1 MPVSRRNILK
11 SAALGGMLAGL
22 PPGVR
27 LSFAAGS
34 APHVIVFVL
43 LRGAMDGLNLV
54 APSDDADLIAARPAG
69 LRLLSTGASAALPLA
84 NGPSANDWRLH
95 PSAPELKALYDSGH
109 LAFIH
114 ASGIPADSR
123 SHFEM
128 QSMLEHG
135 VADTV
140 SAGQTTGWI
149 GRYATQSG
157 IAASTFALISAAA
170 TLPPSMSGDANAIS
184 LPNPSQFTLGSSS
197 RSAFLSAAYNSATGL
212 VGGQGRFAIAAVN
225 GLQQQ
230 LASFTA
236 PPAGTYSNDS
246 FGAGLSVVAEL
257 IKLGVGLQVAE
268 VEYSNWDTHVNQ
280 QPRFAASATILS
292 KGLGSF
298 YNDLSAYSQNV
309 TTVVMS
315 EFGRRVQ
322 SNANLGTDHGHGNV
336 MMVLGGSVAGG
347 RIYGGWLGLNP
358 SVLNIGDVPIT
369 TDYRSVLSEVIKATR
384 GDLPAT
390 LFPGFTPGPR
400 LGLFGASAS

>member
-1 MPVSRRNILK
+1 MPISRRNILK
-11 SAALGGMLAGL
+11 SAAVGGMLAGL
-22 PPGVR
+22 PAGLR
-27 LSFAAGS
+27 LSFAASG

-69 LRLLSTGASAALPLA
+69 LRLLSSGTSPALPLA

-95 PSAPELKALYDSGH
+95 PSAPELKELYDSKH
-109 LAFIH
+109 LAFVH

-140 SAGQTTGWI
+140 SAGETTGWI
-149 GRYATQSG
+149 GRYATESG
-157 IAASTFALISAAA
+157 IASSSFALISAAS
-170 TLPPSMSGDANAIS
+170 TLPASMSGDANAIS
-184 LPNPSQFTLGSSS
+184 LPNPGQFTLGSAT
-197 RSAFLSAAYNSATGL
+197 RAAFLSAAYGGATGL
-212 VGGQGRFAIAAVN
+212 VGAQGRFAITAVQ

-230 LASFTA
+230 LASYPP
-236 PPAGTYSNDS
+236 PPAGTYGNDS
-246 FGAGLSVVAEL
+246 FGAGLSVIAEL
-257 IKLGVGLQVAE
+257 VKLGVGLQVAE

-292 KGLGSF
+292 KGLGDF

-322 SNANLGTDHGHGNV
+322 SNADLGTDHGHGNV
-336 MMVLGGSVAGG
+336 MLVLGGSVAGG

-369 TDYRSVLSEVIKATR
+369 TDYRGVISEVIKATR
-384 GDLPAT
+384 GDLPSA
-390 LFPGFTPGPR
+390 LFPGFTPAAP

>member
-1 MPVSRRNILK
+1 MAVSRRNILK
-11 SAALGGMLAGL
+11 SAALAGILTGL

-27 LSFAAGS
+27 VSLAANG
-34 APHVIVFVL
+34 APQTIVFVL

-54 APSDDADLIAARPAG
+54 APSDDANLIAARPAG
-69 LRLLSTGASAALPLA
+69 LRLLSSGASPALALA
-84 NGPSANDWRLH
+84 NGPSNNDWRLH
-95 PSAPELKALYDSGH
+95 ASAPELKALYDSGH
-109 LAFIH
+109 LAFVH

-140 SAGQTTGWI
+140 SAGKTTGWI
-149 GRYATQSG
+149 GRYATQTG
-157 IAASTFALISAAA
+157 IAASSFALISAAA

-184 LPNPSQFTLGSSS
+184 LPNPGQFTLGSSS
-197 RSAFLSAAYNSATGL
+197 RAAFLGAAYASATGL
-212 VGGQGRFAIAAVN
+212 VGAQGRFAIGAVN

-230 LASFTA
+230 LASYT
-236 PPAGTYSNDS
+236 PPAAGTYGANS
-246 FGAGLSVVAEL
+246 FGTGLSVVAEL

-268 VEYSNWDTHVNQ
+268 VEYSDWDTHVNQ

-292 KGLGSF
+292 KGLGAF

-322 SNANLGTDHGHGNV
+322 SNADLGTDHGHGNV
-336 MMVLGGSVAGG
+336 MLVLGGSVAGG
-347 RIYGGWLGLNP
+347 RIYGDWLGLNP
-358 SVLNIGDVPIT
+358 AELNIGDVPIT
-369 TDYRSVLSEVIKATR
+369 TDYRSVLSEVIKAAR

-390 LFPGFTPGPR
+390 LFPGFTPAAP
-400 LGLFGASAS
+400 LGLFGAGVL